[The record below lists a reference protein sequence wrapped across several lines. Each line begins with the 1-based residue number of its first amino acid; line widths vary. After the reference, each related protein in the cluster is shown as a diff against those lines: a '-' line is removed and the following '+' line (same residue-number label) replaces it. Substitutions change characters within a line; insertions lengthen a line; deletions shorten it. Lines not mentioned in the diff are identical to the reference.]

1 MRQEIQLYLNGQQLD
16 LNDNGG
22 IYFNYRQK
30 DVKNPTAVKN
40 AFSKTLTVP
49 GTDNNNQ
56 IFNNIWNLNRAQ
68 TTDIVPYFN
77 QSKRVPFEL
86 FLNGELIEQGYAK
99 MDAIHRDKVPSYDLT
114 LYGGLGDFFYSLSY
128 NGETGEKRT
137 LADLDFGFS
146 SIIMNK
152 ETIKKAW
159 DDVRDGTSSAVTFV
173 PCYNGV
179 PDKLDAEKVLVN
191 TSGFTGHMMMNSG
204 SGYWG
209 EITGFP
215 DNLQGYSTYNG
226 YGLVQLPE
234 PMTEWKMRDLRS
246 YLQRPALRVKDFIS
260 ACTRPESNGG
270 YEVEL
275 DDDFFNTDNP
285 YYEEAW
291 ITLPTVPELDAS
303 VGADSIS
310 AITITINNTSGNTA
324 VGGLISFSIN
334 QETGYTN
341 TIKMNLRMTSELT
354 SNYAYTSAFAVT
366 PSPRRYTALGGIGVQ
381 IVGQNTGGTRV
392 QDVAASNVCWLT
404 TRLVAGNGQL
414 MYTFQEAVTDNENP
428 FKDYATVDTYIGKFN
443 RVSGGIYEWE
453 EPITLNIGSNVNIN
467 QYKIKICCLQKKV
480 LSPWNFT
487 GFMWPNTNMDGLSGG
502 KIMSVTTP
510 TIVAA
515 TTKLSPETSSYSNV
529 EVSKEQLLNTQ
540 YTPADYL
547 LSYCKLFNLYFDRDV
562 HSKKISILTPKNFY
576 DRDVNISDDID
587 RNMDIKPL
595 SFDHKWYSLSYRNNQ
610 TTTLN
615 AYKTKYGTE
624 FGQQRINTGYEFD
637 AETEELMKGNVFLNA
652 SQVLE
657 ASKYYRKMDNNS
669 CDSPA
674 FLLDNV
680 TYSLF
685 NTEFDTIDVELGKAT
700 GTSENDINAKSTE
713 FIKYDNFSKVQ
724 VHNEEKPI
732 DGANILV
739 FYNGQRPTAAPYWVT
754 DDVYPMLQVN
764 DNPCWLYTVS
774 EYDVNGNKIAI
785 KVNELPQFS
794 RYIANDNNIFASW
807 DFGRTKEL
815 YVPEIKYIDGDA
827 TLYERY
833 WKMYIN
839 DIYDVD
845 TRIVTGYIKFDE
857 KPTKESL
864 KHFYFFEDCYWVIDE
879 IIDYNPTSYGLTKVK
894 FVKVND
900 KDNYLNNNII
910 PPEPPTPEPDTITI
924 TAPTPIAATATSL
937 GYTVTASDNC
947 KVQIIGRTNRN
958 GHTSGTTTSS
968 LPIPAN
974 ESSSYKYYTVE
985 AWLTMNPSVSA
996 YTIVQQLSAGTPHDV
1011 SITAATPIDATA
1023 TTLYYTVTADDAV
1036 TVTLDSSAIP
1046 QPITNTHQAGTT
1058 NGSFTIPVNEHSYV
1072 EYWGLYAKLVNY
1084 PSVTAYTSVEQM
1096 GTQTPIYTNI
1106 PMTFEVSTAGT
1117 INWKHNRTLT
1127 GDIGN
1132 LTIQY
1137 RINGGTWTNLTS
1149 STAGTTFS
1157 VAAGDIVE
1165 FRGDNSRYSSL
1176 PLSYTTFSGSTA
1188 GFEAYGNIMSLI
1200 SSTGYETA
1208 TTLSQQYCFNRLFA
1222 GTKITNAENL
1232 VLPAT
1237 TLPMHV
1243 YTSMFQGCTLM
1254 TKAPS
1259 LPAPTL
1265 TNSCYNEM
1273 FNGCSSLSYIRCLAT
1288 DISAY
1293 NCTYNWVANV
1303 ANTGTF
1309 VKAPT
1314 MTAWTLNSDNGV
1326 PVNWTLVDDL
1336 GTLTG
1341 ITLDNL
1347 EWYTDVPAT
1356 GGTATYQNCTYTV
1369 TGHYDNGA
1377 TSDLTSVAIMTGSTT
1392 LTVPATQSTTRQ
1404 NVGTISINAEYYD
1417 GPNPFTA
1424 GGAVYVYQ
1432 APYVSPVSDKYVT
1445 LHLVYTGSTTSSFPV
1460 ITAAVANVAPQTW
1473 TPSYLGETYD
1483 MVFSA
1488 GQVTDSAIMVTAVDQ
1503 VPPYLDNLSGLLQGG
1518 SLSDTQY
1525 GTGQAGIT
1533 MQLNFSFGQST
1544 IAQFYCDIAGYDN

>member
-1 MRQEIQLYLNGQQLD
+1 MRQEIQLYIGGQLLD
-16 LNDNGG
+16 LNDDGG
-22 IYFNYRQK
+22 IYFNYKQK

-40 AFSKTLTVP
+40 SFSKTLTVP

-77 QSKRVPFEL
+77 QSKRVMFEL
-86 FLNGELIEQGYAK
+86 YLNGELIEQGYCK
-99 MDAIHRDKVPSYDLT
+99 MDAIHRDKVATYDLT

-204 SGYWG
+204 SGIWE

-226 YGLVQLPE
+226 YGLVELPE
-234 PMTEWKMRDLRS
+234 PLTEWKMKDLRS

-275 DDDFFNTDNP
+275 DDDFFTTGNP

-303 VGADSIS
+303 VGADSTS

-324 VGGLISFSIN
+324 VGGAISFSIN

-354 SNYAYTSAFAVT
+354 TSYAYTSAFAVT

-404 TRLVAGNGQL
+404 TRLVAGNGQ
-414 MYTFQEAVTDNENP
+414 MTYTFQEAVTDNENP

-443 RVSGGIYEWE
+443 RVSGGIYEWD

-467 QYKIKICCLQKKV
+467 QYQIRIYCLQKKV

-487 GFMWPNTNMDGLSGG
+487 GFMWPNTNMDGQSGG

-515 TTKLSPETSSYSNV
+515 ITKLNPETNSYSNV

-576 DRDVNISDDID
+576 DRDVNISDDIE

-669 CDSPA
+669 CDSPT

-680 TYSLF
+680 AYSLF
-685 NTEFDTIDVELGKAT
+685 NTEFDTIDVELGRVT

-724 VHNEEKPI
+724 VHNEEKPV

-754 DDVYPMLQVN
+754 DDVYSMLQVN
-764 DNPCWLYTVS
+764 DSPCWLYTVS

-785 KVNELPQFS
+785 KVDELPQFS
-794 RYIANDNNIFASW
+794 RYIANDSNIFASW

-815 YVPEIKYIDGDA
+815 YVPEIKYVDGDA
-827 TLYERY
+827 TIYERY

-924 TAPTPIAATATSL
+924 TASTPIAATATSL
-937 GYTVTASDNC
+937 GYTVTASDYC
-947 KVQIIGRTNRN
+947 KVQIVGRTYRN
-958 GHTSGTTTSS
+958 GHGSGTTTSS

-996 YTIVQQLSAGTPHDV
+996 YTIVQQLSAASPHYV
-1011 SITAATPIDATA
+1011 RIMSPTPIDATA
-1023 TTLYYTVTADDAV
+1023 TSITYTVTADSAGTVKIDGGSLPGPIYNNFPAGSSTY
-1036 TVTLDSSAIP
+1036 TVTIP
-1046 QPITNTHQAGTT
+1046 AN
-1058 NGSFTIPVNEHSYV
+1058 VHSYI
-1072 EYWGLYAKLVNY
+1072 EYYGLEAKLNDY
-1084 PSVTAYTSVEQM
+1084 PSVTAYTSVEQVPDRYLDHIDFVNLEWAVDVPASGGVATSANCTYSVYAYYSD
-1096 GTQTPIYTNI
+1096 GT
-1106 PMTFEVSTAGT
+1106 SA
-1117 INWKHNRTLT
+1117 
-1127 GDIGN
+1127 DI
-1132 LTIQY
+1132 
-1137 RINGGTWTNLTS
+1137 
-1149 STAGTTFS
+1149 
-1157 VAAGDIVE
+1157 
-1165 FRGDNSRYSSL
+1165 
-1176 PLSYTTFSGSTA
+1176 
-1188 GFEAYGNIMSLI
+1188 
-1200 SSTGYETA
+1200 
-1208 TTLSQQYCFNRLFA
+1208 
-1222 GTKITNAENL
+1222 
-1232 VLPAT
+1232 
-1237 TLPMHV
+1237 
-1243 YTSMFQGCTLM
+1243 
-1254 TKAPS
+1254 
-1259 LPAPTL
+1259 
-1265 TNSCYNEM
+1265 TNSCTIE
-1273 FNGCSSLSYIRCLAT
+1273 
-1288 DISAY
+1288 
-1293 NCTYNWVANV
+1293 TYPE
-1303 ANTGTF
+1303 TG
-1309 VKAPT
+1309 V
-1314 MTAWTLNSDNGV
+1314 
-1326 PVNWTLVDDL
+1326 
-1336 GTLTG
+1336 
-1341 ITLDNL
+1341 
-1347 EWYTDVPAT
+1347 
-1356 GGTATYQNCTYTV
+1356 
-1369 TGHYDNGA
+1369 
-1377 TSDLTSVAIMTGSTT
+1377 
-1392 LTVPATQSTTRQ
+1392 TVPPSQIEQRHTA
-1404 NVGTISINAEYYD
+1404 GTISINAIYYD
-1417 GPNPFTA
+1417 GPNPYTCGQA
-1424 GGAVYVYQ
+1424 LYIYQ
-1432 APYVSPVSDKYVT
+1432 EAYASPVSEKYVT
-1445 LHLVYTGSTTSSFPV
+1445 LHLVYTGATTSSFPV

-1488 GQVTDSAIMVTAVDQ
+1488 GQVTDSTIMVTAVDQ
-1503 VPPYLDNLSGLLQGG
+1503 VPPYLDNLTGMLQGG
-1518 SLSDTQY
+1518 SQSDTQY

-1533 MQLNFSFGQST
+1533 MQINFSFGQST
-1544 IAQFYCDIAGYDN
+1544 IVQFYCDIAGYDN